1 MRDDEGFE
9 IDRAFDLLPHVVGA
23 SWATIWFRMNRIRR
37 PNIVEF
43 RNKVVEYYK
52 MLDPLAT
59 CYSNDKKLADMDK
72 HIRRIYRQEM
82 ERILQGKNQ
91 EIEKRF
97 KRYIDYG

>member
-23 SWATIWFRMNRIRR
+23 SWATIWFRVNRIRR
-37 PNIVEF
+37 PTIEEF
-43 RNKVVEYYK
+43 RNKVAEYYK
-52 MLDPLAT
+52 MLEPLSTA
-59 CYSNDKKLADMDK
+59 YNQNEKFVDMTQ
-72 HIRRIYRQEM
+72 HINTLYQKEM
-82 ERILQGKNQ
+82 ERIVRGKNQ